1 MLRLIASTMVLAAAL
16 TGIARAA
23 DTDDWLGDVRQLLP
37 ACKAAEYPDQIHSL
51 LIAFKA
57 GACMGLVDGLL
68 IMLRSHNL
76 VCPPDSVDYDQAMR
90 VVIAYVEA
98 HPTELQNGTR
108 ALAVQA
114 LRDAWP
120 CKR

>member
-1 MLRLIASTMVLAAAL
+1 MLRLIASTVVLATAL

-57 GACMGLVDGLL
+57 GACVFR
-68 IMLRSHNL
+68 RSR
-76 VCPPDSVDYDQAMR
+76 PPVP
-90 VVIAYVEA
+90 IEA
-98 HPTELQNGTR
+98 GR
-108 ALAVQA
+108 GF
-114 LRDAWP
+114 R
-120 CKR
+120 

>member
-1 MLRLIASTMVLAAAL
+1 MLRLIASTVVLATAL

-23 DTDDWLGDVRQLLP
+23 DTEDWLGDVRQLLP
-37 ACKAAEYPDQIHSL
+37 ACKAAEYPEQIHSL
-51 LIAFKA
+51 LIAFRA

-68 IMLRSHNL
+68 IMLRWQNL
-76 VCPPDSVDYDQAMR
+76 VCPPDSIDYDQAMR
-90 VVIAYVEA
+90 VVIVYVEA
-98 HPTELQNGTR
+98 HPTEIQDGTR
-108 ALAVQA
+108 ALAVRA

>member
-23 DTDDWLGDVRQLLP
+23 DTDDWIGDVRQLLP
-37 ACKAAEYPDQIHSL
+37 AFKAAEYPDQIHSL

-76 VCPPDSVDYDQAMR
+76 VTIKQCAWSS
-90 VVIAYVEA
+90 
-98 HPTELQNGTR
+98 PTL
-108 ALAVQA
+108 
-114 LRDAWP
+114 
-120 CKR
+120 KRIQQSYRTGQGR